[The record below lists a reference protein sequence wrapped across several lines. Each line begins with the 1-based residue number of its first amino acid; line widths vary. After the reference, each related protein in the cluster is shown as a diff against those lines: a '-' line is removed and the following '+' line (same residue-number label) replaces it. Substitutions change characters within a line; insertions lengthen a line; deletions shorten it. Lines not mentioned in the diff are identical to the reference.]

1 MYGATPTKEEL
12 TMKWSRAHGTRGGWL
27 LVLVL
32 TAILLLGQGLLATSG
47 EWTSELASGAS
58 VQVQSPAI
66 E

>member
-1 MYGATPTKEEL
+1 
-12 TMKWSRAHGTRGGWL
+12 MKWSHAHGTCGGWL

-47 EWTSELASGAS
+47 EWTSELAPGAS
-58 VQVQSPAI
+58 VQVQSPVM